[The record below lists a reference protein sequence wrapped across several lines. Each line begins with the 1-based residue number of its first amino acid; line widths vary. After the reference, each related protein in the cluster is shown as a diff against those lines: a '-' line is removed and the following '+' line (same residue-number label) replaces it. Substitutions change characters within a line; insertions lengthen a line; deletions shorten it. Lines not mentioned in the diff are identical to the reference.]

1 MEENESRP
9 PLGGLIILFVGAA
22 FITVGVVFLTYG
34 LYSLVR
40 SGTWPDYPFSKMMG
54 EIGFPYPQLGWES
67 GQRALDWLY
76 ASSACAV
83 GAASMLTSRSTT
95 FTLGGTRRRSAAACS
110 SETWRGLGS

>member
-40 SGTWPDYPFSKMMG
+40 SGTWPEPKLSTIRRCQSSKSWS
-54 EIGFPYPQLGWES
+54 IGGVKLGRPAGRMKVHS
-67 GQRALDWLY
+67 T
-76 ASSACAV
+76 ASS
-83 GAASMLTSRSTT
+83 GLYRQS
-95 FTLGGTRRRSAAACS
+95 S
-110 SETWRGLGS
+110 SESENSCGSI

>member
-83 GAASMLTSRSTT
+83 LLAIGAVIA
-95 FTLGGTRRRSAAACS
+95 TLGAWLIARHNRRRRLAAEAA
-110 SETWRGLGS
+110 EAVA